1 MMSRLLL
8 AKTRRDIRRQLGQF
22 ASIVVIVLLGVAL
35 FVASWD
41 AFRNLSNSYEHT
53 YDRLHFADLVATG
66 GDPQRVAAAVADRPD
81 VAGVTTRTQADIPM
95 RIGDTKLLGRVIGL
109 PAGAEPAVGQVD
121 VQSGDTLDPD
131 RPYGVLVESHAAS
144 TFGLAPGDQLQV
156 FGAGGWQQV
165 NVRGVAIS
173 AEYLWPARS
182 RQDLLPDPH
191 GFAVIFAPQPTAA
204 ELAAADGPDQVLVE
218 LTGPARDGDAAGAV
232 TAALRGAGAT
242 DVQPR
247 ADQPS
252 NAALHE
258 DLSAFAELAVAF
270 PGLFLSAAAVA
281 GYVLLTRRVL
291 AERPIIGTLLA
302 AGARRGRVVRHYL
315 SHGVLAG
322 LAGAV
327 LGVVAGLA
335 GTAWLTG
342 AYTSA
347 FGIPD
352 TVVQWF
358 PSTIVAGLGFGL
370 LVGAV
375 GSLAPAR
382 TVARTAPAE
391 AMRNQVGAARARGR
405 WLARVRVLPVSWR
418 MALRDIGRNRRRTLA
433 TMLGTVLALV
443 LVLASTGLML
453 SMRQALEVQFG
464 QVQRQDATVRADPAA
479 AGQVESA
486 LAGVDGVS
494 AIERATE
501 SPVTVAATAGGSEAY
516 STVLTGLRPGTTMH
530 GFRDDDGS
538 AVPLP
543 PDGVLAGASLTG
555 ELDVDVGDDISL
567 AAPGSPPRTVR
578 LAGLV
583 DEPLGTNLY
592 ATMEVAERVVGNS
605 GAASFLVRFEDG
617 ADRDRLRAA
626 ITTLPGVVAYTD
638 AQALRATVDDY
649 LGLFWAFVGA
659 MAGLGGILA
668 FTVIYVTMTVNLAER
683 MVELATLRAAGVRV
697 RRIAAVVTNENLVA
711 VALGVPIG
719 LAAGSLAAWSFLR
732 SFNSDLFTFE
742 FVLSWWV
749 LAAAA
754 GGVLLAALGSQLP
767 AMLSIRR
774 LDVARV
780 VRERAQ

>member
-1 MMSRLLL
+1 MSAMGRLLL
-8 AKTRRDIRRQLGQF
+8 AKTRRDIRRQLTQF
-22 ASIVVIVLLGVAL
+22 VSVALIVLLGVAL
-35 FVASWD
+35 FVANWD
-41 AFRNLSNSYEHT
+41 AFRNLSASYEHT

-66 GDPQRVAAAVADRPD
+66 GDPDQVADAAAGRSD
-81 VAGVTTRTQADIPM
+81 VAGVTTRTQADVPM
-95 RIGDTKLLGRVIGL
+95 QIGDTKLLGRVVGL
-109 PAGAEPAVGQVD
+109 PAGADPAVGQVE
-121 VQSGDTLDPD
+121 VESGDTLDPD
-131 RPYGVLVESHAAS
+131 APYGVLVEAHAAE
-144 TFGLAPGDQLQV
+144 TFGLAPGDGLRV
-156 FGAGGWQQV
+156 FGAGGWQRV
-165 NVRGVAIS
+165 TVRGVAIS
-173 AEYLWPARS
+173 PEYLWPARS

-191 GFAVIFAPQPTAA
+191 GFAVVFAPQPTAA
-204 ELAAADGPDQVLVE
+204 QLAGDSGPNQVLVE
-218 LTGPARDGDAAGAV
+218 LTGPARAGDGAGAV

-270 PGLFLSAAAVA
+270 PALFLTAAAVA

-335 GTAWLTG
+335 GTTWLTR

-347 FGIPD
+347 FDIPD
-352 TVVQWF
+352 TIVGRF
-358 PSTIVAGLGFGL
+358 PSTILTGLGFGL
-370 LVGAV
+370 LVGAA

-391 AMRNQVGAARARGR
+391 AMRHQVGSARPRGR
-405 WLARVRVLPVSWR
+405 WLAGVRILPVTWR
-418 MALRDIGRNRRRTLA
+418 MALRDVGRNRRRTLA

-453 SMRQALEVQFG
+453 SMRQALDVQFG
-464 QVQRQDATVRADPAA
+464 QVQREDATVRVDPAA
-479 AGQVESA
+479 ADQVATA

-494 AIERATE
+494 AIEPATA
-501 SPVTVAATAGGSEAY
+501 SPVTATAGDHAY
-516 STVLTGLRPGTTMH
+516 STVLTGLRPDTEMH
-530 GFRDDDGS
+530 GFRSSDGS
-538 AVPLP
+538 AAQLP
-543 PDGVLAGASLTG
+543 PDGVLAGAALAG
-555 ELDVDVGDDISL
+555 ELGVGAGDDISL

-578 LAGLV
+578 LAGLL

-592 ATMEVAERVVGNS
+592 ATLEVAEGIVGEGS
-605 GAASFLVRFEDG
+605 ATSFLVRFEEG
-617 ADRDRLRAA
+617 ADRDRLRATV
-626 ITTLPGVVAYTD
+626 TTLPGVVAYTD
-638 AQALRATVDDY
+638 SQALRAMVDDY

-659 MAGLGGILA
+659 MAVLGGVLA
-668 FTVIYVTMTVNLAER
+668 FAVIYVTMTVNLAER
-683 MVELATLRAAGVRV
+683 TVELATLRAAGVRV
-697 RRIAAVVTNENLVA
+697 RRIAALVTNENLVA
-711 VALGVPIG
+711 VALGVPVG
-719 LAAGSLAAWSFLR
+719 LAAGSLAAWSFLT
-732 SFNSDLFTFE
+732 SFNSDLFSFD
-742 FVLSWWV
+742 FVVSWPV
-749 LAAAA
+749 LGASA

-767 AMLSIRR
+767 AMFSVRR